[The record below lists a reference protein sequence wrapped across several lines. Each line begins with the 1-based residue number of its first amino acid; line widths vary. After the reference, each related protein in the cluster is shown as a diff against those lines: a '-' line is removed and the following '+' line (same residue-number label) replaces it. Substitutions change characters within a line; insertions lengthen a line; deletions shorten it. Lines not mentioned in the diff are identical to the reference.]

1 MLRGNLGPLMQ
12 GLKEDMK
19 SFSASMAFE
28 KAQMTKR
35 KLEALQNY
43 QSKSGVVSH
52 HLKDIDVASIVM
64 GEEESFVNY
73 MVVADGRV
81 MQSKSLMVEKKLDE
95 SPEEIL
101 AFAISVLR
109 SKFKS
114 EATEIVVPFPV
125 EIAEKD
131 LKTTIPKAGEKKQL
145 LDLSF
150 KNGAYFQIEQQK
162 KKRLLLKD
170 RTADDRQEMLEQL
183 QDDLQLSALPDHIEC
198 FDNSN
203 FQGSFPVA
211 AMVCFKNGLPSKK
224 DYRHFH
230 IKTVSGINDFASM
243 AEIVKRRYKRLLDE
257 GQALPQ
263 LVIIDGGK
271 GQLSSALESIEAL
284 GLTGR
289 MTVVGLAKREEQL
302 FFPGGKMPLVL
313 PYNGQSL
320 LFLRRIRDEVHR
332 FGITFHRET
341 RSKGTI
347 RNELEG
353 IPGIGEKTAQTLLQ
367 TYRSVAKIKQMTQRE
382 LTLTLGATKAGIVFR
397 YFHPPE

>member
-1 MLRGNLGPLMQ
+1 
-12 GLKEDMK
+12 
-19 SFSASMAFE
+19 
-28 KAQMTKR
+28 
-35 KLEALQNY
+35 
-43 QSKSGVVSH
+43 
-52 HLKDIDVASIVM
+52 
-64 GEEESFVNY
+64 

-81 MQSKSLMVEKKLDE
+81 IQSKSLMVEKKLDE

-125 EIAEKD
+125 EIAEED

-257 GQALPQ
+257 GQPLPQ

-347 RNELEG
+347 RNELEA